1 MVYIY
6 VLKLEQGKYYIGKTN
21 NPSIRID
28 VHFHSNGAAWTKL
41 YNPIKLVELI
51 PNCDDYDEDKY
62 TKIYM
67 DKYGIDNVRGGSFV
81 SVKLDKSIIDCLV
94 IMNNSTNNRCFSCG
108 NEGHFAKD
116 CHVLKE
122 NLDKIGVEENIEE
135 NISGCSLCRCLLNI
149 VNKLRNGIVNCLK
162 SIIKIIE
169 HSDTHNTHSTPIP
182 TYIDKKMN
190 CVRCGR
196 NGHNISTCYAKKHIK
211 GYYINK
217 N

>member
-6 VLKLEQGKYYIGKTN
+6 VLKLEKDKYYIGKTN

-28 VHFHSNGAAWTKL
+28 AHFHENGSAWTKL
-41 YNPIKLVELI
+41 YNPIKILELI

-81 SVKLDKSIIDCLV
+81 SVKLDKSMIDCLV
-94 IMNNSTNNRCFSCG
+94 KMNNGTNNKCFTCG
-108 NEGHFAKD
+108 KEGHFSQDCDVSKD
-116 CHVLKE
+116 NKDQI
-122 NLDKIGVEENIEE
+122 NVEEHVSDHIR
-135 NISGCSLCRCLLNI
+135 CKCLLNT
-149 VNKLRNGIVNCLK
+149 VNKLRKGIVSCLT

-169 HSDTHNTHSTPIP
+169 PSDTHPHHSTP
-182 TYIDKKMN
+182 TYIDKKVN

-196 NGHNISTCYAKKHIK
+196 NGHNISSCYAKKHIK
-211 GYYINK
+211 GYNIK
-217 N
+217 